1 MNKLRL
7 ISIFILIFF
16 LNSCSSASV
25 YRELFE
31 GVSLL
36 FSSPKDLSDEQI
48 ESVPYASMQ
57 ARIGKSPNTL
67 IVLEQVDNDIFKW
80 TSSNLIKIYTKK
92 GFILRFSGLENELEN
107 IDLDPKH
114 PASTGI
120 FKKNNS
126 NELTSFYTFDNP
138 KLFRLPVKTKFLFL
152 REEEIT
158 ILGETYRTK
167 VFAEDAL
174 DNLINWKFRN
184 LFWVDDNNYIIKS
197 KQHFTPRNPAISLKI
212 MKKYRKPD
220 D

>member
-1 MNKLRL
+1 MSKLRH
-7 ISIFILIFF
+7 ISIFILIFI
-16 LNSCSSASV
+16 LNSCSSNSV

-36 FSSPKDLSDEQI
+36 FSSPKDLTDEQI

-57 ARIGKSPNTL
+57 ARIGKTPNTL
-67 IVLEQVDNDIFKW
+67 IVLEQVNNDIFKW

-92 GFILRFSGLENELEN
+92 GFIVRFSGLGNELEN

-114 PASTGI
+114 PVNSGI
-120 FKKNNS
+120 FEINNS

-138 KLFRLPVKTKFLFL
+138 KLFRLPVKTKFSFL

-158 ILGETYRTK
+158 ILGEVFRTK
-167 VFAEDAL
+167 VFAEESS
-174 DNLINWKFRN
+174 DNLINWRFRN
-184 LFWVDDNNYIIKS
+184 LYWVDDYNYIIKS
-197 KQHFTPRNPAISLKI
+197 KQHFTPRNPAINLKVT
-212 MKKYRKPD
+212 KKYKKPD